1 MLIVLLGSLNTF
13 SQQILLIEKDTNVC
27 FNISQSKRLLV
38 INSECEKC
46 KEMLLNQFY
55 IEKNDKEIIQTY
67 KNSEEILNNMITLKE
82 NEITNQN
89 NINIQLQKDNAL
101 YQRKLS
107 FNKTVKNVSLII
119 NAVLLGLYGS
129 TYLLK

>member
-1 MLIVLLGSLNTF
+1 
-13 SQQILLIEKDTNVC
+13 
-27 FNISQSKRLLV
+27 
-38 INSECEKC
+38 
-46 KEMLLNQFY
+46 MLLNQFY